1 MVNGRTCVC
10 SYPDTFDDIV
20 VENIGTRNT
29 FWEIHTMNPIKR
41 KTHHPQHQMTITHA
55 QVFKIVREHGPV
67 SHADIVTYAGALK
80 HNLPVK
86 AWKNAYRAP
95 VVTLPSGATEP
106 ILFAPMEQKI
116 SGYLRALSR
125 SGSIQR
131 SDSPPGSGKKRISL
145 WSTRL
150 TIAHAIEFLNDAG
163 FAYVIVSKVHKRSSA
178 GLGKNFVTWI
188 EAEIR
193 EELKRVEGKEVT

>member
-1 MVNGRTCVC
+1 MK
-10 SYPDTFDDIV
+10 
-20 VENIGTRNT
+20 
-29 FWEIHTMNPIKR
+29 PIKR

-67 SHADIVTYAGALK
+67 SHSDIVRYASALK
-80 HNLPVK
+80 HNRPVK

-106 ILFAPMEQKI
+106 IFFAPMEQKI

-131 SDSPPGSGKKRISL
+131 SDSPSGDGGDGGRGGNKRKYL

-163 FAYVIVSKVHKRSSA
+163 FAYVIVSKVHKRSST
-178 GLGKNFVTWI
+178 GLGKNFVNWI

-193 EELKRVEGKEVT
+193 EELKRVEGKEG